1 MSSNKETQMYIGVK
15 SKDSKKAFHFAGI
28 KNIKEVY
35 AGKNFPGCNNPPV
48 HLITLDLSKF
58 DCFSADVQKMG
69 KLPVIYSN
77 CESCDAWMMEGDEG
91 DAEMYF
97 KIKDHKL
104 TPVKPKSYPN
114 VCEED
119 SEIDPPEEHFGIDFI
134 PYKDGDKAEW
144 YAVYVGGEPK
154 WVQGYD
160 SWAVCPEC
168 EEAMNYI
175 ARVRAVQ
182 FGCGDQ
188 DLYIFVCP
196 KCSTAG
202 MTMQC
207 T

>member
-1 MSSNKETQMYIGVK
+1 MASKAKNQMYIGVK
-15 SKDSKKAFHFAGI
+15 SKDVKKASHFAGI
-28 KNIKEVY
+28 KKIKDVY
-35 AGKNFPGCNNPPV
+35 SGKNFPGCSCPPV
-48 HLITLDLSKF
+48 HLVTLDLSKF
-58 DCFSADVQKMG
+58 DCFSAEIQKMG
-69 KLPVIYSN
+69 KLPVVYSN
-77 CESCDAWMMEGDEG
+77 CEACDAWMMEGEEN

-104 TPVKPKSYPN
+104 SPLNPKTYTD
-114 VCEED
+114 CCDEGE
-119 SEIDPPEEHFGIDFI
+119 SEPPEEYFGIDFI

-160 SWAVCPEC
+160 SWGVCPEC
-168 EEAMNYI
+168 EEAMDYV
-175 ARVRAVQ
+175 ARVRAVR

-188 DLYIFVCP
+188 DLYIFVCTE
-196 KCSTAG
+196 CSTMG